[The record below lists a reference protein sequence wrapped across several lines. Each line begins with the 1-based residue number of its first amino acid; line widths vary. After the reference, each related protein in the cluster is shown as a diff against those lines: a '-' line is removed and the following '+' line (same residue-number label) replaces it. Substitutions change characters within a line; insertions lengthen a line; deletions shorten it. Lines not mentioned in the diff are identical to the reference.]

1 MALPKLDVPI
11 FTIDLPLSKTKLRY
25 RPFLVK
31 EEKLLLIAMESDDEK
46 TIMDTIKQI
55 INNCCLDDVDT
66 ETLPIT
72 DLEYFFLHLRARS
85 IGEIVD
91 LQYKCNNKVKDDAG
105 EEVECGNN
113 VKLKVNVLEIEPTFN
128 DKHTNKIELTDKLG
142 IVMKYPNF
150 ATIDKVKSNN
160 DVEQILGI
168 IMNCVDY
175 IYDEDSIYYR
185 KDISDGELTE
195 FIENLTQK
203 QFAKVQ
209 EFFETV
215 PAIKK
220 EMDFKCNKCGY
231 QEKILIEGIQNFF
244 E

>member
-185 KDISDGELTE
+185 KDISDEELTE

>member
-11 FTIDLPLSKTKLRY
+11 FTIDLPLTKTKLRY

-113 VKLKVNVLEIEPTFN
+113 VKLKVNILEIEPTFN

-175 IYDEDSIYYR
+175 IYDEESIYYR
-185 KDISDGELTE
+185 KDISDEELTE

-215 PAIKK
+215 PSIKK
-220 EMDFKCNKCGY
+220 QLDFKCNKCGY

>member
-11 FTIDLPLSKTKLRY
+11 FTIDLPLTKTKLRY

-185 KDISDGELTE
+185 KDISDEELTE

-220 EMDFKCNKCGY
+220 ELDFKCSKCGY

>member
-11 FTIDLPLSKTKLRY
+11 FTIDLPLTKTKLRY

-31 EEKLLLIAMESDDEK
+31 EEKLLLIAVESDDEK

-150 ATIDKVKSNN
+150 ATIDKVKFNN

-175 IYDEDSIYYR
+175 IYDEESIYYR
-185 KDISDGELTE
+185 KDISDEELTE

-215 PAIKK
+215 PSIKK
-220 EMDFKCNKCGY
+220 QLDFKCNKCGY

>member
-46 TIMDTIKQI
+46 TIMDTIVQI

-66 ETLPIT
+66 NSLPVT
-72 DLEYFFLHLRARS
+72 DVEFFFLHLRARS

-91 LQYKCNNKVKDDAG
+91 LQYKCNNKVKDEAG
-105 EEVECGNN
+105 EEKECGNN
-113 VKLKVNVLEIEPTFN
+113 VKLKVNVLEIQPTFN
-128 DKHTNKIELTDKLG
+128 KKHTNKIELTSKLG
-142 IVMKYPNF
+142 VVMKYPNF
-150 ATIDKVKSNN
+150 SIIDKVKSTN
-160 DVEQILGI
+160 DVEQILDI
-168 IMNCVDY
+168 ICNCVDY
-175 IYDEDSIYYR
+175 IYDEDTIYYR
-185 KDISDGELTE
+185 KDIDDSELTE

-203 QFAKVQ
+203 QFEKVQ
-209 EFFETV
+209 AFFETV

-220 EMDFKCNKCGY
+220 ELDFKCNKCGY
-231 QEKILIEGIQNFF
+231 EEKITVEGIQNFF
-244 E
+244 A

>member
-31 EEKLLLIAMESDDEK
+31 EEKLILIAVESDDEK

-113 VKLKVNVLEIEPTFN
+113 VKLKVNILEIEPTFN

-185 KDISDGELTE
+185 KDISDEELTE

-215 PAIKK
+215 PSIKK
-220 EMDFKCNKCGY
+220 ELDFKCNKCGY

>member
-11 FTIDLPLSKTKLRY
+11 FTVDLPLTKTKLRY

-31 EEKLLLIAMESDDEK
+31 EEKLLLIAVESDDEQ
-46 TIMDTIKQI
+46 TIMDSIKQI
-55 INNCCLDDVDT
+55 INNCCLDEIDT
-66 ETLPIT
+66 DSLPIT

-91 LQYKCNNKVKDDAG
+91 LQYRCNNKVKNEEG
-105 EEVECGNN
+105 QEVECGNN
-113 VKLKVNVLEIEPTFN
+113 VKIKVNVLEIQPTFN
-128 DKHTNKIELTDKLG
+128 EKHTNKIELTKNLG

-150 ATIDKVKSNN
+150 SLIDKVKSTN
-160 DVEQILGI
+160 DVDQILNI
-168 IMNCVDY
+168 VTNCVDY
-175 IYDEDSIYYR
+175 IYDADSIYYR
-185 KDISDGELTE
+185 KDISDEELSE

-220 EMDFKCNKCGY
+220 ELDFKCNKCHY
-231 QEKILIEGIQNFF
+231 EEKIMVEGIQNFF
-244 E
+244 A

>member
-31 EEKLLLIAMESDDEK
+31 EEKLLLMAVESDDEK
-46 TIMDTIKQI
+46 TVMDSIKQI
-55 INNCCLDDVDT
+55 INNCCLDEIDADL
-66 ETLPIT
+66 LPIT

-91 LQYKCNNKVKDDAG
+91 LQYKCNNKVKNDKD
-105 EEVECGNN
+105 EEVECGNS
-113 VKLKVNVLEIEPTFN
+113 VKIKVNILEIKPTIN
-128 DKHTNKIELTDKLG
+128 PQHTNKIELTKNLG

-150 ATIDKVKSNN
+150 TLIDKVKSNN

-175 IYDEDSIYYR
+175 IYDEEKIYYK
-185 KDISDGELTE
+185 KDISDVELTE

-215 PAIKK
+215 PSIKK
-220 EMDFKCNKCGY
+220 ELDFKCNKCNY
-231 QEKILIEGIQNFF
+231 EEKIVVEGIQNFF
-244 E
+244 A

>member
-31 EEKLLLIAMESDDEK
+31 EEKLLLIAVESDDEQ
-46 TIMDTIKQI
+46 TIMDSIKQI
-55 INNCCLDDVDT
+55 INNCCLDEIDT
-66 ETLPIT
+66 DSLPIT

-91 LQYKCNNKVKDDAG
+91 LQYKCNNKVKDAEG
-105 EEVECGNN
+105 QEVECGNN
-113 VKLKVNVLEIEPTFN
+113 VKIKVNVLEIQPTFN
-128 DKHTNKIELTDKLG
+128 EKHTNKIELTKNLG

-150 ATIDKVKSNN
+150 SLINKVKSTN
-160 DVEQILGI
+160 DVDQILSI
-168 IMNCVDY
+168 VTSCVDY
-175 IYDEDSIYYR
+175 IYDADSIYYR
-185 KDISDGELTE
+185 KDISDEELSE

-220 EMDFKCNKCGY
+220 ELDFKCNKCQY
-231 QEKILIEGIQNFF
+231 EEKIVVEGIQNFF
-244 E
+244 A

>member
-11 FTIDLPLSKTKLRY
+11 FTVDLPLTKTKLRY

-31 EEKLLLIAMESDDEK
+31 EEKLLLIAVESDDEQ
-46 TIMDTIKQI
+46 TIMDSIKQI
-55 INNCCLDDVDT
+55 INNCCLDEIDT
-66 ETLPIT
+66 DSLPIT

-91 LQYKCNNKVKDDAG
+91 LQYKCNNKVEN
-105 EEVECGNN
+105 EEGQEIECGNN
-113 VKLKVNVLEIEPTFN
+113 VKIKVNVLEIQPTFN
-128 DKHTNKIELTDKLG
+128 EKHTNKIELTKNLG

-150 ATIDKVKSNN
+150 SLIDKVKSTN
-160 DVEQILGI
+160 DVDQILNI
-168 IMNCVDY
+168 VKNCVDY
-175 IYDEDSIYYR
+175 IYDADSIYYR
-185 KDISDGELTE
+185 KDISDEELSE

-220 EMDFKCNKCGY
+220 ELDFKCNKCGY
-231 QEKILIEGIQNFF
+231 EEKIMVEGIQNFF
-244 E
+244 V

>member
-11 FTIDLPLSKTKLRY
+11 FTVDLPLTKTKLRY

-31 EEKLLLIAMESDDEK
+31 EEKLLLIAVESDDEQ
-46 TIMDTIKQI
+46 TIMDSIKQI
-55 INNCCLDDVDT
+55 INNCCLDEIDT
-66 ETLPIT
+66 DSLPIT

-91 LQYKCNNKVKDDAG
+91 LQYRCNNKVKNEEG
-105 EEVECGNN
+105 QEVECGNN
-113 VKLKVNVLEIEPTFN
+113 VKIKVNVLEIQPTFN
-128 DKHTNKIELTDKLG
+128 EKHTNKIELTKNLG

-150 ATIDKVKSNN
+150 SLIDKVKSTN
-160 DVEQILGI
+160 DVDQILNI
-168 IMNCVDY
+168 VTNCVDY
-175 IYDEDSIYYR
+175 IYDADSIYYR
-185 KDISDGELTE
+185 KDISDEELFE

-215 PAIKK
+215 PTIKK
-220 EMDFKCNKCGY
+220 ELDFKCNKCGY
-231 QEKILIEGIQNFF
+231 EEKIMVEGIQNFF
-244 E
+244 A

>member
-11 FTIDLPLSKTKLRY
+11 FTVDLPLTKTKLRY

-46 TIMDTIKQI
+46 MILDSIKQI
-55 INNCCLDDVDT
+55 INNCCLDEIDT
-66 ETLPIT
+66 DSLPIT

-85 IGEIVD
+85 VGEIVD
-91 LQYKCNNKVKDDAG
+91 LQYKCNNKVKDAEG
-105 EEVECGNN
+105 QETECGNS
-113 VKLKVNVLEIEPTFN
+113 VKIKVNVLEIEPTIN
-128 DKHTNKIELTDKLG
+128 PKHTNKIELTKNLG

-150 ATIDKVKSNN
+150 TLIDKVKSTN

-175 IYDEDSIYYR
+175 IYDEEKIYYK
-185 KDISDGELTE
+185 KDISDSELTE
-195 FIENLTQK
+195 FIESLTQK

-215 PAIKK
+215 PSIKK
-220 EMDFKCNKCGY
+220 ELDFKCNKCGY
-231 QEKILIEGIQNFF
+231 QEKIVIEGIQNFF
-244 E
+244 A

>member
-11 FTIDLPLSKTKLRY
+11 FTVDLPLTKTKLRY

-31 EEKLLLIAMESDDEK
+31 EEKLLLIAVESDDEQ
-46 TIMDTIKQI
+46 TIMDSIKQI
-55 INNCCLDDVDT
+55 INNCCLDEIDT
-66 ETLPIT
+66 DSLPIT

-91 LQYKCNNKVKDDAG
+91 LQYRCNNKVKDAEG
-105 EEVECGNN
+105 QEAECGNS
-113 VKLKVNVLEIEPTFN
+113 VKIKVNVLEIEPTIN
-128 DKHTNKIELTDKLG
+128 PKHTNKIELTKNLG

-150 ATIDKVKSNN
+150 TLIDKVKSTN

-175 IYDEDSIYYR
+175 IYDEEKIYYK
-185 KDISDGELTE
+185 KDISDSELTE
-195 FIENLTQK
+195 FIESLTQK

-220 EMDFKCNKCGY
+220 ELDFKCSKCGY
-231 QEKILIEGIQNFF
+231 QEKIVIEGIQNFF
-244 E
+244 A

>member
-11 FTIDLPLSKTKLRY
+11 FTIDLPLTKTKLRY

-31 EEKLLLIAMESDDEK
+31 EEKLLLIAMESDDET

-66 ETLPIT
+66 NSLPVT

-85 IGEIVD
+85 VGEIVD
-91 LQYKCNNKVKDDAG
+91 LKYTCNNKVKNEEG
-105 EEVECGNN
+105 QEVECGNN
-113 VKLKVNVLEIEPTFN
+113 VKIKVNVLEIEPTFN
-128 DKHTNKIELTDKLG
+128 EKHTNKIELTSKLG

-150 ATIDKVKSNN
+150 SIIDKVKSNN

-168 IMNCVDY
+168 ISNCIDY
-175 IYDEDSIYYR
+175 IYDEDTIYYR
-185 KDISDGELTE
+185 KDIDDLELTE

-203 QFAKVQ
+203 QFEKVQ
-209 EFFETV
+209 QFFETC
-215 PAIKK
+215 PTIKK
-220 EMDFKCNKCGY
+220 ELDFKCNKCGY
-231 QEKILIEGIQNFF
+231 QEKIVVEGIQNFF
-244 E
+244 A

>member
-11 FTIDLPLSKTKLRY
+11 FTVDLPLTKTKLRY

-31 EEKLLLIAMESDDEK
+31 EEKLLLIAVESDDEQ
-46 TIMDTIKQI
+46 TIMDSIKQI
-55 INNCCLDDVDT
+55 INNCCLDEIDT
-66 ETLPIT
+66 DSLPIT

-91 LQYKCNNKVKDDAG
+91 LQYRCNNKVKNEEG
-105 EEVECGNN
+105 QEVECGNN
-113 VKLKVNVLEIEPTFN
+113 VKIKVNVLEIQPTFN
-128 DKHTNKIELTDKLG
+128 EKHTNKIELTKNLG

-150 ATIDKVKSNN
+150 SLINKVKSTN
-160 DVEQILGI
+160 DVDQILSI
-168 IMNCVDY
+168 VTSCVDY
-175 IYDEDSIYYR
+175 IYDADSIYYR
-185 KDISDGELTE
+185 KDISDEELSE

-220 EMDFKCNKCGY
+220 ELDFKCNKCHY
-231 QEKILIEGIQNFF
+231 EEKIVVEGIQNFF
-244 E
+244 A

>member
-11 FTIDLPLSKTKLRY
+11 FTIDLPLTKTKLRY

-46 TIMDTIKQI
+46 TIMDTIKQV

-113 VKLKVNVLEIEPTFN
+113 VKLKVNILEIEPTFN

-175 IYDEDSIYYR
+175 IYDEESIYYR
-185 KDISDGELTE
+185 KDISDEELTE

-215 PAIKK
+215 PSIKK
-220 EMDFKCNKCGY
+220 QLDFKCNKCGY

>member
-11 FTIDLPLSKTKLRY
+11 FTIDLPLTKTKLRY

-175 IYDEDSIYYR
+175 IYDEESIYYR
-185 KDISDGELTE
+185 KDISDEELTE

>member
-11 FTIDLPLSKTKLRY
+11 FTIDLPLTKTKLRY

-31 EEKLLLIAMESDDEK
+31 EEKLLLIAMESDDET

-66 ETLPIT
+66 NSLPVT

-85 IGEIVD
+85 VGEIVD
-91 LQYKCNNKVKDDAG
+91 LKYTCNNKVED
-105 EEVECGNN
+105 EEGQEVQCGNN
-113 VKLKVNVLEIEPTFN
+113 VKIKVNVLEIEPTFN
-128 DKHTNKIELTDKLG
+128 EKHTNKIELTKKLG

-150 ATIDKVKSNN
+150 SIIDKVKTTN

-168 IMNCVDY
+168 ISNCIDY
-175 IYDEDSIYYR
+175 IYDEDTIYYR
-185 KDISDGELTE
+185 KDIEESELIE

-203 QFAKVQ
+203 QFEKVQ
-209 EFFETV
+209 EFFETC
-215 PAIKK
+215 PSIKK
-220 EMDFKCNKCGY
+220 ELDFKCNKCGY
-231 QEKILIEGIQNFF
+231 QEKIMVEGIQNFF
-244 E
+244 A

>member
-31 EEKLLLIAMESDDEK
+31 EEKLLLIAMESDDEQ

-55 INNCCLDDVDT
+55 INNCSLDDVDT
-66 ETLPIT
+66 DSLPIT
-72 DLEYFFLHLRARS
+72 DLEFFFLHLRARS

-91 LQYKCNNKVKDDAG
+91 LQYKCNNMVKDEDG
-105 EEVECGNN
+105 QEKECGNN
-113 VKLKVNVLEIEPTFN
+113 VKIKVNVLEIEPTFN
-128 DKHTNKIELTDKLG
+128 EKHTNKIELTKNLG

-150 ATIDKVKSNN
+150 SLIDKVKSTN
-160 DVEQILGI
+160 DVDQILGI

-175 IYDEDSIYYR
+175 IYDADSLYYR
-185 KDISDGELTE
+185 KDISDEELSE

-220 EMDFKCNKCGY
+220 ELDFKCNKCGY
-231 QEKILIEGIQNFF
+231 QEKIMVEGIQNFF
-244 E
+244 A

>member
-142 IVMKYPNF
+142 IIMKYPNF

-185 KDISDGELTE
+185 KDISDEELTE

-215 PAIKK
+215 PSIKK
-220 EMDFKCNKCGY
+220 ELDFKCNKCGY

>member
-128 DKHTNKIELTDKLG
+128 DKHTKKIELTDKLG

-185 KDISDGELTE
+185 KDISDEELTE

>member
-11 FTIDLPLSKTKLRY
+11 FTIDLPLTKTKLRY

-175 IYDEDSIYYR
+175 IYDEESIYYR
-185 KDISDGELTE
+185 KDISDEELTE

-215 PAIKK
+215 PSIKK
-220 EMDFKCNKCGY
+220 ELDFKCNKCGY

>member
-105 EEVECGNN
+105 EEIECGNN

-185 KDISDGELTE
+185 KDISDEELTE

-220 EMDFKCNKCGY
+220 ELDFKCSKCGY

>member
-1 MALPKLDVPI
+1 MALPTLDVPI
-11 FTIDLPLSKTKLRY
+11 FTIDLPLTKTKLRY

-31 EEKLLLIAMESDDEK
+31 EEKLLLIARESDDEK

-185 KDISDGELTE
+185 KDISDEELTE

-203 QFAKVQ
+203 QFAKIQ

>member
-11 FTIDLPLSKTKLRY
+11 FTVDLPLTKTKLRY

-31 EEKLLLIAMESDDEK
+31 EEKLLLIAVESDDEQ
-46 TIMDTIKQI
+46 TIMDSIKQI
-55 INNCCLDDVDT
+55 INNCCLDEIDT
-66 ETLPIT
+66 DSLPIT

-91 LQYKCNNKVKDDAG
+91 LQYRCNNKVKNEEG
-105 EEVECGNN
+105 QEVECGNN
-113 VKLKVNVLEIEPTFN
+113 VKIKVNVLEIQPTFN
-128 DKHTNKIELTDKLG
+128 EKHTNKIELTKNLG

-150 ATIDKVKSNN
+150 SLIDKVKSTN
-160 DVEQILGI
+160 DVDQILNI
-168 IMNCVDY
+168 VKNCVDY
-175 IYDEDSIYYR
+175 IYDADSIYYR
-185 KDISDGELTE
+185 KDISDEELSE

-220 EMDFKCNKCGY
+220 ELDFKCNKCHY
-231 QEKILIEGIQNFF
+231 EEKIVVEGIQNFF
-244 E
+244 V

>member
-31 EEKLLLIAMESDDEK
+31 EEKLLLIAVESDDEK
-46 TIMDTIKQI
+46 TITDSIKQI
-55 INNCCLDDVDT
+55 INNCCLDDIDA
-66 ETLPIT
+66 ESLPVT
-72 DLEYFFLHLRARS
+72 DIEYFFLHLRARS

-91 LQYKCNNKVKDDAG
+91 LQYKCNNKVKNEAG
-105 EEVECGNN
+105 EETECGNN
-113 VKLKVNVLEIEPTFN
+113 VKIKINVLEIQPTIN
-128 DKHTNKIELTDKLG
+128 PKHTNKIELTSKLG

-150 ATIDKVKSNN
+150 SLIDKVKSTN

-175 IYDEDSIYYR
+175 IYDEDNIYYK
-185 KDISDGELTE
+185 KDITDLELTE

-215 PAIKK
+215 PSIKK
-220 EMDFKCNKCGY
+220 ELDFKCNKCGY
-231 QEKILIEGIQNFF
+231 EEKIMVEGIQNFF
-244 E
+244 A

>member
-11 FTIDLPLSKTKLRY
+11 FTIDLPLTKTKLRY

-185 KDISDGELTE
+185 KDISDEELTE

>member
-31 EEKLLLIAMESDDEK
+31 EEKLLLIAMESEDEK

-66 ETLPIT
+66 ESLPIT

-150 ATIDKVKSNN
+150 TTIDKVKSNN

-185 KDISDGELTE
+185 KDISDEELTE

-215 PAIKK
+215 PSIKK
-220 EMDFKCNKCGY
+220 ELDFKCSKCGY
-231 QEKILIEGIQNFF
+231 QEKIVIEGIQNFF

>member
-11 FTIDLPLSKTKLRY
+11 FTIDLPLTKTKLRY

-46 TIMDTIKQI
+46 TIMDTIKQV

-185 KDISDGELTE
+185 KDISDEELTE

-220 EMDFKCNKCGY
+220 ELDFKCSKCGY